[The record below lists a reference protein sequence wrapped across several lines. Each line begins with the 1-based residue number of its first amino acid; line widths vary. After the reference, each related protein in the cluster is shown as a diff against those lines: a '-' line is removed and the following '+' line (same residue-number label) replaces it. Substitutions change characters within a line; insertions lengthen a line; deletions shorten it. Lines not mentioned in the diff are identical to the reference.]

1 MNERK
6 NGKPETIV
14 EYKSNPS
21 NKELNEESFASTVK
35 TYYSFQAARFEWVCI
50 VIFSY
55 VDAFRKLNGSDPSNV
70 R

>member
-21 NKELNEESFASTVK
+21 NKELNEESFASSVK
-35 TYYSFQAARFEWVCI
+35 TYYSFQAARFDWNCV
-50 VIFSY
+50 VM
-55 VDAFRKLNGSDPSNV
+55 A
-70 R
+70 